1 MTSSFTVARGSQIG
15 PYPFRLTASNGWNS
29 DVSMSALNVPAGTTV
44 TFNPMNVAGGNGTT
58 SVTINV
64 GPNTSPGFY
73 PVVVLGD
80 GGSLKGTAMVAL
92 TVTP

>member
-1 MTSSFTVARGSQIG
+1 VALCCG
-15 PYPFRLTASNGWNS
+15 
-29 DVSMSALNVPAGTTV
+29 SALGGAANVRQFTELCDNFSLLSPDCV
-44 TFNPMNVAGGNGTT
+44 NVAGGNGTT